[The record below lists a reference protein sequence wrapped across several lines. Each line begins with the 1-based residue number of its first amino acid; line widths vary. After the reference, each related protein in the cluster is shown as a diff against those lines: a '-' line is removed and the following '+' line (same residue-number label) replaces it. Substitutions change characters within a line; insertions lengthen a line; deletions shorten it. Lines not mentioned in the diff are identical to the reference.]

1 MQYEIIG
8 GGILSSEMIASIT
21 EPDYEVRSIVINQ
34 QISLLD
40 QYNDYVELLDENQT
54 DRADELNSYHPDF
67 ASLNSLNEI
76 TNLTISNLF
85 QIAFDSKQERTYT
98 LPKDMNVIL
107 LSHKFYG
114 SDENDDNL
122 QKFIDTNN
130 IGLNEL
136 LNISKGRKVIYYI

>member
-1 MQYEIIG
+1 
-8 GGILSSEMIASIT
+8 
-21 EPDYEVRSIVINQ
+21 
-34 QISLLD
+34 
-40 QYNDYVELLDENQT
+40 
-54 DRADELNSYHPDF
+54 
-67 ASLNSLNEI
+67 
-76 TNLTISNLF
+76 
-85 QIAFDSKQERTYT
+85 
-98 LPKDMNVIL
+98 MNVIL